1 MLTAVYLP
9 LFAVVNA
16 FEVGKTDDN
25 QWILETVTGLVVF
38 LQALMV
44 IGLRILGQQ
53 LSDPYG
59 GDLIDLQIARYVNM
73 ILNGSNQILA
83 AKRLH
88 APSIETE
95 LRLQLKMSS
104 LGQAFEYDTDDEVVV
119 QR

>member
-1 MLTAVYLP
+1 MAYDTGADEEGKNTLMLEIVS
-9 LFAVVNA
+9 
-16 FEVGKTDDN
+16 
-25 QWILETVTGLVVF
+25 GLVVF
-38 LQALMV
+38 LQALFV

-88 APSIETE
+88 PPSIETE

-104 LGQAFEYDTDDEVVV
+104 LGQAFEYDTDDEVVI
-119 QR
+119 QH